1 MRSGSWADS
10 RRKGCPKYKGIL
22 KNDFLC
28 YIPISSHI
36 QKLKAG
42 INSVKGLGGT
52 VPDPSDLEK
61 IGDVL
66 IPCGKPMDSDA
77 KGLSLL
83 YNEFLCIYS
92 RKIMF
97 FILIGTLY
105 TMKVKFAFAMLYE
118 RSSIQRARIFSKF

>member
-1 MRSGSWADS
+1 
-10 RRKGCPKYKGIL
+10 
-22 KNDFLC
+22 
-28 YIPISSHI
+28 
-36 QKLKAG
+36 
-42 INSVKGLGGT
+42 
-52 VPDPSDLEK
+52 
-61 IGDVL
+61 
-66 IPCGKPMDSDA
+66 MDSDA

-118 RSSIQRARIFSKF
+118 RSSIQRARIFSKFEAGITNQFTIFNTNF